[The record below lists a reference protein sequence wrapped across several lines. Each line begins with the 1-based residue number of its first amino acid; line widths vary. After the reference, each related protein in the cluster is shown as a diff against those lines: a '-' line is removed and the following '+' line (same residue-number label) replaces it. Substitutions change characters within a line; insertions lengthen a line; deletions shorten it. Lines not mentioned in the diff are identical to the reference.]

1 MYILRFIEKENKK
14 YRSEVLG
21 LTRLVAQTI
30 LLGFS
35 YEISTHHGFY
45 MNVADP
51 FSMDQKY
58 EGSKAL
64 VDPHKG

>member
-1 MYILRFIEKENKK
+1 
-14 YRSEVLG
+14 VLG

-30 LLGFS
+30 LLTFP
-35 YEISTHHGFY
+35 YQISTPHSFY

-51 FSMDQKY
+51 FSMDRKY

-64 VDPHKG
+64 VDPVKG